1 MNIVENAR
9 RKLKLTQKKLSIK
22 CGTRQSYISEIENYK
37 RIPSKK
43 LLLKISNNL
52 KLCPLLILQEYLC
65 KDCKIKGKCDIQI
78 IIIKK

>member
-1 MNIVENAR
+1 MNIVKTAR
-9 RKLKLTQKKLSIK
+9 KKLKLTQKRLAIK

-52 KLCPLLILQEYLC
+52 KLCPLLVLQQYLC
-65 KDCKIKGKCDIQI
+65 KDCKIKEECAIQI
-78 IIIKK
+78 VIAKK

>member
-1 MNIVENAR
+1 MNIVKNAR
-9 RKLKLTQKKLSIK
+9 KKLKLTQKKLAIK
-22 CGTRQSYISEIENYK
+22 CQTRQSYISEIENYK
-37 RIPSKK
+37 KIPSKK

-65 KDCKIKGKCDIQI
+65 KDCEIKGQCKIQI